1 MPSYRIGTLIYLDK
15 KTNPY
20 TQQDD
25 ARKENVLFEISTDD
39 WVESSIFLTG
49 FRHRPFYLPKL
60 LNLLIYQTPITKESL
75 G

>member
-1 MPSYRIGTLIYLDK
+1 LVIRISDQKKKLTRPLSGASAMPSYRIGTLIYLDK

-39 WVESSIFLTG
+39 
-49 FRHRPFYLPKL
+49 
-60 LNLLIYQTPITKESL
+60 
-75 G
+75 

>member
-39 WVESSIFLTG
+39 
-49 FRHRPFYLPKL
+49 
-60 LNLLIYQTPITKESL
+60 
-75 G
+75 